1 MPHPAAVP
9 MPTPEDGV
17 SQPVPSAWRPILAA
31 VVDRFAVGDFGLA
44 QSVAGVAPI
53 PANLADDIRAIVE
66 LTGERLAPLPPEAW
80 ERASAEWYSDRWI
93 VLVDLWT
100 TSGPSDLVMAGR
112 MDETAAGLQFTVEIV
127 HTP

>member
-1 MPHPAAVP
+1 

>member
-1 MPHPAAVP
+1 

-17 SQPVPSAWRPILAA
+17 SQPVPTAWRPILAA
-31 VVDRFAVGDFGLA
+31 VVDRFAVGDFGLV
-44 QSVAGVAPI
+44 QGVAGVVGVEPI
-53 PANLADDIRAIVE
+53 PADLADDIRAIVA

-80 ERASAEWYSDRWI
+80 ERASAEWYTDRWI

-100 TSGPSDLVMAGR
+100 TSGPSDLVMAGP
-112 MDETAAGLQFTVEIV
+112 MDETADGLRFTVEIV